1 MQNNKN
7 NITLS
12 FKNIISFLKNLTDYF
27 TDIRKIITLSLII
40 LTLSFIN
47 IILNSFVSNSV
58 FTLSYESEVDI
69 GFTFNPTLSVS
80 ISSPDLIISNLTP
93 GSSSDSNSINVVVAT
108 NASYGY
114 TLSVNASSDYL
125 THSNNIDTFSSI
137 ATDADLSSLEDSE
150 DNNIW
155 GYSTS
160 LDNGTTWSNYNGLS
174 SSSNTALLDKDNNS
188 SSSIDFKIRAKAG
201 STQPSGTYTNTINF
215 IAVSKVAPMSLLDSF
230 IASGAEQLNGYY
242 KMQDMT
248 HDICQ
253 NVDIEESELQLIDIR
268 DNKIYWVAKLK
279 DDNCWMTQNLDLDL
293 SHEVALTSE
302 TSDINPES
310 YGTTIYT
317 TDTGYTK
324 DEITGVV
331 SWLPSTIDNNGIQR
345 ADTIDMIWNDGNA
358 TAPGWTDNYNNPYSA
373 NPGNRYRYTNSST
386 YNETMY
392 TLLQDCANTNNND
405 ISGCQ
410 HTHFGNYYNWPAAVA
425 SNNTNGAS
433 GSQTNS
439 VCPKNW
445 SLSNPDEYRNMLQTQ
460 KVYSGSGTSY
470 ASGGFNKI
478 RTSPLYFARFGNITN
493 GKSNFLGDY
502 GMYQTDR
509 YNGGNNSRRFIF
521 NSSDIWPDN
530 SHYKSVGYSVRC
542 LAE

>member
-1 MQNNKN
+1 MRRNK
-7 NITLS
+7 NITLNL
-12 FKNIISFLKNLTDYF
+12 KNITPHF
-27 TDIRKIITLSLII
+27 TGKAKIITLVLVIII
-40 LTLSFIN
+40 LSFAN
-47 IILNSFVSNSV
+47 IINTSA
-58 FTLSYESEVDI
+58 LSYSSSVNV
-69 GFTFNPTLSVS
+69 GFTFNPTLSVN
-80 ISSPDLIISNLTP
+80 ISPSDLMIQNLTP
-93 GSSSDSNSINVVVAT
+93 GTTADSNNITVSVAT
-108 NASYGY
+108 NAAYGY
-114 TLSVNASSDYL
+114 TLSAIMNGNNNDL
-125 THSNNIDTFSSI
+125 THNNGTNAFSSI
-137 ATDADLSSLEDSE
+137 ATDSSLPNLVT
-150 DNNIW
+150 DNTW
-155 GYSTS
+155 GYSYKLFNDT
-160 LDNGTTWSNYNGLS
+160 NWNNYSGLS
-174 SSSNTALLDKDNNS
+174 TETSKPLVDSSGQTATP
-188 SSSIDFKIRAKAG
+188 IDFKIAAKAS
-201 STQPSGTYTNTINF
+201 STQPSGTYAGTINF
-215 IAVSKVAPMSLLDSF
+215 AAVSNAAPMSLLDSF

-248 HDICQ
+248 HDICN
-253 NVDIEESELQLIDIR
+253 NVDVEESELQLIDIR
-268 DNKIYWVAKLK
+268 DNKICWVAKLK
-279 DDNCWMTQNLDLDL
+279 DGNCWMTQNLDLDL

-302 TSDINPES
+302 TSDIDPES
-310 YGTTIYT
+310 YGKTIYT
-317 TDTGYTK
+317 AETGYAK
-324 DEITGVV
+324 DETTGVV
-331 SWLPSTIDNNGIQR
+331 SWLPSAIDENGIQR
-345 ADTIDMIWNDGNA
+345 ADTIDMVWNDGNA

-410 HTHFGNYYNWPAAVA
+410 HAHFGNYYNWPAAVA

-493 GKSNFLGDY
+493 EKSNFLGVY

-509 YNGGNNSRRFIF
+509 YNGGNNSWRFIF